1 MGLGKRRVGGG
12 SGRGRGSNMG
22 KPPVPKVS
30 KVSAGTTEAAR
41 RATMRARVMQLART
55 GELNA
60 GKSRPAPGTPPP
72 AVPKSL
78 QGNPAAQQ
86 QHSMAT
92 REAAR
97 AADWERRYQLKL
109 KQVQGKDKA
118 KQIARSMAI
127 RKRMGR

>member
-1 MGLGKRRVGGG
+1 
-12 SGRGRGSNMG
+12 
-22 KPPVPKVS
+22 
-30 KVSAGTTEAAR
+30 
-41 RATMRARVMQLART
+41 
-55 GELNA
+55 
-60 GKSRPAPGTPPP
+60 
-72 AVPKSL
+72 
-78 QGNPAAQQ
+78 
-86 QHSMAT
+86 MAT